1 MVHALSIPDFAFLDQ
16 FCRKAELLLKIIIK
30 KVEIA
35 VDGTGVGT
43 HQQLGGSLQPSLP
56 ADQCHGVATGTGARA
71 RYGPR
76 GNPEDAITLVRLLHA
91 R

>member
-35 VDGTGVGT
+35 VGSTGPEWALINNLVVHCGHLFLLT
-43 HQQLGGSLQPSLP
+43 SATAWPQVLEH
-56 ADQCHGVATGTGARA
+56 AHGMGHEG
-71 RYGPR
+71 
-76 GNPEDAITLVRLLHA
+76 IQKTL
-91 R
+91 